1 MPLFTNIQSLPLL
14 VAEGGGFDVFDPNGA
29 GNFLWTLLI
38 FALSFPL
45 MWKMVFGPIVSAL
58 IERDAKASEA
68 IHAAEAASEAAERS
82 RAEVEVA
89 LGNANAE
96 AKKIIA
102 SATSRAEA
110 RERDIFENA
119 KKEAGAMI
127 LKANADIDGER
138 EKAVAQ
144 IRSEVVELSM
154 KAATE
159 VLGRAVSADDD
170 RRLAEQIVSAS
181 GN

>member
-1 MPLFTNIQSLPLL
+1 
-14 VAEGGGFDVFDPNGA
+14 
-29 GNFLWTLLI
+29 
-38 FALSFPL
+38 
-45 MWKMVFGPIVSAL
+45 
-58 IERDAKASEA
+58 
-68 IHAAEAASEAAERS
+68 
-82 RAEVEVA
+82 
-89 LGNANAE
+89 
-96 AKKIIA
+96 

-110 RERDIFENA
+110 RERDIVENA

-127 LKANADIDGER
+127 LKAKADIDGER

>member
-96 AKKIIA
+96 ANFDHA
-102 SATSRAEA
+102 FQVSDAVCDDSAGIQRTLWVI
-110 RERDIFENA
+110 DFNGFGA
-119 KKEAGAMI
+119 KHICKRHISLGA
-127 LKANADIDGER
+127 
-138 EKAVAQ
+138 
-144 IRSEVVELSM
+144 
-154 KAATE
+154 
-159 VLGRAVSADDD
+159 
-170 RRLAEQIVSAS
+170 
-181 GN
+181 

>member
-1 MPLFTNIQSLPLL
+1 MR
-14 VAEGGGFDVFDPNGA
+14 VAKQHD
-29 GNFLWTLLI
+29 
-38 FALSFPL
+38 SFPAAVL
-45 MWKMVFGPIVSAL
+45 EVLAPESPERAPWRVVDDEARIEPNKVTGLAKAPVEFIILIAHEGLVVTPDL
-58 IERDAKASEA
+58 IERSATE
-68 IHAAEAASEAAERS
+68 

-96 AKKIIA
+96 AKKILA

-110 RERDIFENA
+110 RERDIVENA
-119 KKEAGAMI
+119 KKEAEAMI
-127 LKANADIDGER
+127 VKAKADIDGER

-144 IRSEVVELSM
+144 IRSEVVDLSM

-159 VLGRAVSADDD
+159 VLGRAVGADDD
-170 RRLAEQIVSAS
+170 RRLAEEIVSAS